1 MRIMLNAGSLDGQ
14 SLIEMNNLAVGY
26 FPTETAIGVYPQP
39 VPQMPQ
45 QVDGTQQPAT
55 VPVTPEPQGQTSS

>member
-26 FPTETAIGVYPQP
+26 FPTEGAIGVYPQP
-39 VPQMPQ
+39 VPQVLEQ
-45 QVDGTQQPAT
+45 QQPA
-55 VPVTPEPQGQTSS
+55 VPVNLQQQEQTNS

>member
-39 VPQMPQ
+39 VPQVTQQQEVPQAPVVVNPQ
-45 QVDGTQQPAT
+45 QA
-55 VPVTPEPQGQTSS
+55 QTNS

>member
-45 QVDGTQQPAT
+45 QVDAPQQPP
-55 VPVTPEPQGQTSS
+55 VPAKTAQQAQTNS